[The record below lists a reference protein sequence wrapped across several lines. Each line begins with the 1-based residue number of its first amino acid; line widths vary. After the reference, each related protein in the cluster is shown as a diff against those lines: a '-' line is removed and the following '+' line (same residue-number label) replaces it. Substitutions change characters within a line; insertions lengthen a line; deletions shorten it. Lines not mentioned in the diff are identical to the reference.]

1 MNYRS
6 IENAILT
13 ASGDEEFG
21 KIESLKMQIL
31 SRKTKLDYFVSRFL
45 EDFEFDIAINDNK
58 TRFYNS
64 FCSEYET
71 INRLLR
77 IISHYAK

>member
-1 MNYRS
+1 MIYHS

-13 ASGDEEFG
+13 ASSERDLE

-45 EDFEFDIAINDNK
+45 EDFEFDIAINDQR

>member
-13 ASGDEEFG
+13 ASSDRDLE

-31 SRKTKLDYFVSRFL
+31 SRKTKLDYFISRFL
-45 EDFEFDIAINDNK
+45 DDFEFDIAINDTK

-64 FCSEYET
+64 ICSEYGV

-77 IISHYAK
+77 IINHYAK

>member
-1 MNYRS
+1 MNYRL

-13 ASGDEEFG
+13 ASSDRDID

-31 SRKTKLDYFVSRFL
+31 SRKTKLDYFISRFL
-45 EDFEFDIAINDNK
+45 DDFEFDIAINDTK
-58 TRFYNS
+58 TRFYNYH
-64 FCSEYET
+64 CSEYET

>member
-1 MNYRS
+1 MNYHS

-13 ASGDEEFG
+13 ASSDRDLE

-31 SRKTKLDYFVSRFL
+31 SRKTKLDYFISRFL
-45 EDFEFDIAINDNK
+45 DDFEFDIAINDTK

-64 FCSEYET
+64 ICSEYGV

-77 IISHYAK
+77 IINHYAK

>member
-1 MNYRS
+1 MNYHS

-13 ASGDEEFG
+13 ASSDRDLE
-21 KIESLKMQIL
+21 KIESLKMHIL
-31 SRKTKLDYFVSRFL
+31 SRKTKLDYFISRFL
-45 EDFEFDIAINDNK
+45 DDFEFDIAINDTK

-64 FCSEYET
+64 ICSEYGS

-77 IISHYAK
+77 IIKHYAK